1 MNGMAGTKP
10 WVDLGGKVALVTG
23 AASGIGRA
31 CCEGLAEVGATVIA
45 ADRDEAGARVV
56 AQAIPG
62 AYVRA
67 LDVTSDAA
75 WKGCEAWIEQT
86 FGRLDILVNSAGVV
100 ASDRVGDAD
109 TATYQRIF
117 ALNVEGSLLG
127 MRTALA
133 FMRKQGRG
141 AIVNISSA
149 ASLSGASIMASYG
162 ASKAAI
168 AHYTRSAA
176 LETVRAGHDIR
187 INSVHPG
194 VIDTA
199 MADDFCEIY
208 SVLGSKEA
216 VEQKMSTGRFGTA
229 SEVAD
234 VVVYLCSDRASFIAG
249 TGIVVDRAA
258 TA

>member
-1 MNGMAGTKP
+1 MADTKP
-10 WVDLGGKVALVTG
+10 WIDLSGKVALVTG

-31 CCEGLAEVGATVIA
+31 CCVGLAEAGATVIV
-45 ADRDEAGARVV
+45 ADRDEVGARAV
-56 AQAIPG
+56 AEAIRG
-62 AYVRA
+62 AHVCV
-67 LDVTSDAA
+67 LDVTSDTA
-75 WKGCEAWIEQT
+75 WRDCEAWIKQT
-86 FGRLDILVNSAGVV
+86 FGKLDILVNSAGIV
-100 ASDRVGDAD
+100 ASDRVGDSG

-117 ALNVEGSLLG
+117 AVNVEGSLLG

-133 FMRKQGRG
+133 FMRKQGQG

-194 VIDTA
+194 VINTA
-199 MADDFCEIY
+199 MADDFCDIY
-208 SVLGSKEA
+208 SMLGSKEA
-216 VEQKMSTGRFGTA
+216 VEQKMSTGRFGKS

-234 VVVYLCSDRASFIAG
+234 VVVFLCSDRASFIAG
-249 TGIVVDRAA
+249 AGIVVDRAA
-258 TA
+258 SA